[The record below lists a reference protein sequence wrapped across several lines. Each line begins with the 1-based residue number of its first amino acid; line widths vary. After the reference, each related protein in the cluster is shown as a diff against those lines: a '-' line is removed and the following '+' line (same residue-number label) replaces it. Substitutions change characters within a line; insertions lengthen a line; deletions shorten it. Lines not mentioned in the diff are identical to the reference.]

1 MSTSFLEKSINSNLP
16 ASEEF
21 MNTKI
26 IQPLNQ
32 MFCQTWRNIYN
43 IYGDGGADHYK
54 INQFASA
61 YRPLNDFDVL
71 NVYES
76 QHTFS
81 PQSSAT
87 SNVEFE
93 SKHTQFNR
101 VKRDRVAAAL
111 LDSVGITHS
120 RNGYSQFRISRDSR
134 NSIQKQVP
142 KEEDSIKKCCTI
154 RPMTMSKFN
163 KRMTALS
170 PKVVESALINKLKLL
185 TAGKHIPSVK
195 KVRYQS
201 NVSKVIK
208 EGIEKIAKKS
218 DDVKTS
224 RTLKIDNLDDMLII
238 ADRNIKK
245 VKKMRRS
252 CVYLDRMSRKSEQ
265 IAGILKEEIGG
276 YSERDKKKLA
286 HMFRN
291 RNPLFIYGTGKPHYV
306 ICRVKP
312 AKC

>member
-1 MSTSFLEKSINSNLP
+1 MSVSFLEKSINSNLP
-16 ASEEF
+16 APEEF

-43 IYGDGGADHYK
+43 IYGDAGVDNFK
-54 INQFASA
+54 ISQFGST
-61 YRPLNDFDVL
+61 YRPLNSFDVL
-71 NVYES
+71 NIYDS
-76 QHTFS
+76 QHAFS

-134 NSIQKQVP
+134 GSIQKQAA
-142 KEEDSIKKCCTI
+142 KEDDSIKKCCTI
-154 RPMTMSKFN
+154 RPITMSKFN

-170 PKVVESALINKLKLL
+170 PKVVESALMTKLKLL
-185 TAGKHIPSVK
+185 TAGKHVPSLK
-195 KVRYQS
+195 KMKAQS
-201 NVSKVIK
+201 NVNKVIR
-208 EGIEKIAKKS
+208 EGMERISKIQEECSPCRAM
-218 DDVKTS
+218 
-224 RTLKIDNLDDMLII
+224 KIDNIDEMLLI
-238 ADRNIKK
+238 ADKNIKK

-252 CVYLDRMSRKSEQ
+252 CVYLDKMSRKSEQ

-286 HMFRN
+286 HMFRD

-306 ICRVKP
+306 VCKLKP
-312 AKC
+312 TQR